1 MTKKTKK
8 QNLSYDV
15 ADIAVVGGGLTGF
28 AMALS
33 ATHNG
38 VTVALID
45 RAPKSQNSD
54 QTRTTTINPK
64 SFQHLLLNQNF

>member
-28 AMALS
+28 AMA
-33 ATHNG
+33 
-38 VTVALID
+38 
-45 RAPKSQNSD
+45 
-54 QTRTTTINPK
+54 
-64 SFQHLLLNQNF
+64 